1 MVQIFS
7 FRGFTYPKNKKY
19 KYKISSFLVDIR
31 CGKVGKTMDN
41 SPPSADD
48 IRKIKNTNIY

>member
-7 FRGFTYPKNKKY
+7 FRGFAYRKNKKY

-31 CGKVGKTMDN
+31 CGKVGKTMEN

-48 IRKIKNTNIY
+48 IRKNENTNI